1 MERESLKWL
10 KWGFIF
16 LHVHITFVV
25 DLLPD
30 FVGMLMLFA
39 SLRCH
44 KCLSEAEE
52 RIQPLF
58 LVLAVDY
65 LLHWIFPFEI
75 GLEKLM
81 MTVISIYANYVLLG
95 EVARRIRESQPE
107 RAKRLDVIR
116 VCNVLVQT
124 VIFMV
129 SAYEVAGLNEI
140 LVLVSL
146 GMLIAMMVVVC
157 GIQPEEEQEW
167 ENG

>member
-16 LHVHITFVV
+16 MHVHITFVV

-44 KCLSEAEE
+44 KCPSEAEE

-58 LVLAVDY
+58 LVLAADY
-65 LLHWIFPFEI
+65 FLHWIFPFEI
-75 GLEKLM
+75 GLERLLV
-81 MTVISIYANYVLLG
+81 TVIAIYAIYVLLG
-95 EVARRIRESQPE
+95 EVAQRIRESQPE
-107 RAKRLDVIR
+107 RAKQLGIVR
-116 VCNVLVQT
+116 VCDVLVQT
-124 VIFMV
+124 VLFMV

-146 GMLIAMMVVVC
+146 GMLVAMLVVVC
-157 GIQPEEEQEW
+157 GIQPEEVLE
-167 ENG
+167 G